1 MNFLEYHSQYKFFK
15 EDFAPCTVNFRLTMG
30 YIPENQNVKKKKQQ
44 HKMENFLPQELIKIP
59 GKH

>member
-30 YIPENQNVKKKKQQ
+30 YIPENQNVKKKKTNNNNTKWRIFS
-44 HKMENFLPQELIKIP
+44 HKN
-59 GKH
+59 